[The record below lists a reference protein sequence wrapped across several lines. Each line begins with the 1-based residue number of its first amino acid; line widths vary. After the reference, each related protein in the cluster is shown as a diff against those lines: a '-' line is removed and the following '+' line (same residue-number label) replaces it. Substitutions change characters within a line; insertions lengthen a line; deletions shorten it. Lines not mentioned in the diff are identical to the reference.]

1 MDLNLKRKNVLIS
14 GASKGIGLACAK
26 GFAAEGCNL
35 HLVSRTEEDLLTAKA
50 QINAISDVDI
60 TIYPLDLSQSS
71 NVDKLAK
78 KCSEIDILVNN
89 AGAIPAGN
97 IEAIDERRWREAW
110 DLKVFGYINMTRQF
124 YPLIKN
130 NGGGVIMNVIG
141 LAGVRVDRN
150 YIAGSTGNASI
161 IGFTNAMGAHALDE
175 GMRVLGVCPG
185 AVQTERIT
193 TMLKTRA
200 KDEKGDEDRWQDYF
214 SGMPLNRPALV
225 EEVADVVVFLCS
237 DRASWL
243 TGTTINLDGGVASR
257 GGY

>member
-26 GFAAEGCNL
+26 GFAAEGCSL
-35 HLVSRTEEDLLTAKA
+35 HLASRTEEDLLTAKA
-50 QINAISDVDI
+50 QINAISDVDV

-243 TGTTINLDGGVASR
+243 TGTTINLDGGVANR

>member
-1 MDLNLKRKNVLIS
+1 MDLHLQGKNVLIS

-26 GFAAEGCNL
+26 EFAAEGCNL
-35 HLVSRTEEDLLTAKA
+35 HLVSRTEEDL
-50 QINAISDVDI
+50 INAKNQIKTNTNVDI
-60 TIYPLDLSQSS
+60 TIHALDLSVSS
-71 NVDKLAK
+71 DVDELAK
-78 KCSEIDILVNN
+78 RCSNIDILVNN

-97 IEAIDERRWREAW
+97 LQSIDEKTWREAW
-110 DLKVFGYINMTRQF
+110 DLKVFGYINMTRHF
-124 YPLIKN
+124 YPLIRE

-150 YIAGSTGNASI
+150 YIAGSAGNASI

-200 KDEKGDEDRWQDYF
+200 KDEKGDGNRWQDYF

-225 EEVADVVVFLCS
+225 KEVADVVVFLCS

-243 TGTTINLDGGVASR
+243 TGTTINLDGGVANR

>member
-78 KCSEIDILVNN
+78 ECSEIDILVNN

-243 TGTTINLDGGVASR
+243 TGTTINLDGGVANR

>member
-1 MDLNLKRKNVLIS
+1 MDLNLKNKTVLIT
-14 GASKGIGLACAK
+14 GGSKGIGLACAHE
-26 GFAAEGCNL
+26 FANEGCNL
-35 HLVSRTEEDLLTAKA
+35 HLVSRTESDLLEAKDK
-50 QINAISDVDI
+50 ILSNHNVDV
-60 TIYPLDLSQSS
+60 TIHSLDLSKSS
-71 NVDKLAK
+71 NVDDLSAT
-78 KCSEIDILVNN
+78 CPTIDILVNN

-97 IEAIDERRWREAW
+97 IEAIDENRWRESW
-110 DLKVFGYINMTRQF
+110 DLKVFGYINMTRRF
-124 YPLIKN
+124 YPVMKDA
-130 NGGGVIMNVIG
+130 GGGVIMNVIG

-200 KDEKGDEDRWQDYF
+200 KDEKGDESRWQDYF

-225 EEVADVVVFLCS
+225 EEIANVIVFLCS
-237 DRASWL
+237 ERASWI
-243 TGTTINLDGGVASR
+243 TGTTINLDGGVANR

>member
-1 MDLNLKRKNVLIS
+1 MDLNLKNKNVLIT

-26 GFAAEGCNL
+26 EFAAEGCNL
-35 HLVSRTEEDLLTAKA
+35 HLVSRTEEDLLTAKK
-50 QINAISDVDI
+50 QIGDNNDVDI
-60 TIYPLDLSQSS
+60 TVYPLDLSRSS
-71 NVDKLAK
+71 DVDTLAK
-78 KCSEIDILVNN
+78 KCSNVDILINN
-89 AGAIPAGN
+89 AGAIPAGD
-97 IEAIDERRWREAW
+97 IEAIDEQTWREAW
-110 DLKVFGYINMTRQF
+110 DLKVFGYVNMTRRF
-124 YPLIKN
+124 YPLIKD
-130 NGGGVIMNVIG
+130 NGGGVIMNIIG

-150 YIAGSTGNASI
+150 YIAGSAGNASI
-161 IGFTNAMGAHALDE
+161 IG
-175 GMRVLGVCPG
+175 CPG

-200 KDEKGDEDRWQDYF
+200 KDEKGDENRWQDYF

-243 TGTTINLDGGVASR
+243 TGTTINLDGGVANR

>member
-50 QINAISDVDI
+50 QINAISDVDV

-243 TGTTINLDGGVASR
+243 TGTTINLDGGVANR

>member
-35 HLVSRTEEDLLTAKA
+35 HLVSRTEDDLLTAKA

-78 KCSEIDILVNN
+78 ECSEIDILVNN

-150 YIAGSTGNASI
+150 YIAGSAGNASI

-200 KDEKGDEDRWQDYF
+200 KDEKGNEDRWQDYF

-243 TGTTINLDGGVASR
+243 TGTTINLDGGVANR